1 MLRLP
6 RRVAF
11 TLIELLVVIA
21 IIAVLIGLLL
31 PAVQKVREA
40 AARARCLNNLHQ
52 LGVALHNHHDV
63 NGGFVFSRGPT
74 QPRQASGAAHR
85 RDSNPRGNEDTISG
99 LVYLL
104 PYLEQAPLFDQIS
117 AGTFTDPSG
126 NVPILPFGLPR
137 DFASRYPPW
146 RAAIPLLRCPSSPPG
161 FAYNNDNTNYPGRRN
176 YVLCFGD
183 RILNNHTSTAH
194 RGAFGFNSR
203 CRITDVADGTS
214 NTILMS
220 EQGGNADAADSR
232 GLAANNR
239 SGMNT
244 NPSSCL
250 ATVADGKYTVPV
262 MSARPMTSL
271 WHSGLASHVGFNT
284 VLPPNSPNCI
294 NENWGDGWGL
304 MSATSYHAGGVN
316 VLLGDGSVR
325 FVPNGIDVG
334 NSSAAEPATGPSPYG
349 VWGALGTRAGGETVG
364 NY

>member
-1 MLRLP
+1 MSHPPP
-6 RRVAF
+6 RRRAF
-11 TLIELLVVIA
+11 TLIELLVVVA
-21 IIAVLIGLLL
+21 IIAVLVGLLL
-31 PAVQKVREA
+31 PAVQKTREA
-40 AARARCLNNLHQ
+40 AARAKCQNNLHQ
-52 LGVALHNHHDV
+52 LGVALHHYHDA
-63 NGGFVFSRGPT
+63 NGFLVFSRGPT

-85 RDSNPRGNEDTISG
+85 RNSDPRGNEDTISG

-104 PYLEQAPLFDQIS
+104 PYLEQGPLFDQIS
-117 AGTFTDPSG
+117 GGTFMDGT
-126 NVPILPFGLPR
+126 VPILPFGMPR
-137 DFASRYPPW
+137 DFAQQYPPW
-146 RAAIPLLRCPSSPPG
+146 QARVPLFECPSSPRSPEYPDRRP
-161 FAYNNDNTNYPGRRN
+161 YNGRRN
-176 YVLCFGD
+176 YVLSFGD
-183 RILNNHTSTAH
+183 RIQNNHTSTAH

-203 CRITDVADGTS
+203 TRITDITDGTS
-214 NTILMS
+214 NTVLMS
-220 EQGGNADAADSR
+220 EQGGNADAADFH

-250 ATVADGKYTVPV
+250 ATVTSGRYTVPV

-316 VLLGDGSVR
+316 VLLGDGSAR

-334 NSSAAEPATGPSPYG
+334 NSSAPEPATGPSPYG

-364 NY
+364 SY